1 MTMKR
6 TSKARELTMEVLVGG
21 FMFAALLS
29 LCFFTI
35 ILSRENLFK
44 TTYPFVVV
52 FDDVMGLRDGDNVL
66 IRGMTVGKVKE
77 LALMPDG
84 VHVKSETQRP
94 ITLKSD
100 YKIEIIATS
109 VLGGRY
115 LQINEGQSAVALP
128 PETLVRG
135 LKPNDLIAIASAVVA
150 DLKAITLKINSGEGT
165 LGKLVNDDTLYNDAR
180 DIIAEVK
187 TSIQDRQLLKNIEIA
202 AANLGEISEKINRG
216 QGTIGKL
223 VNDDGLYVDARR
235 IVGDLREAIEN
246 RGLLDNIEGAVANL
260 NEVSEKI
267 NGGTG
272 TLGKLVNDED
282 LYQQANKTMIEVRAA
297 VDDLRE
303 TSPVTTFSSV
313 FFGAF

>member
-1 MTMKR
+1 
-6 TSKARELTMEVLVGG
+6 MEVLVGG

-35 ILSRENLFK
+35 ILSRENFFK
-44 TTYPFVVV
+44 TTYPFTVV
-52 FDDVMGLRDGDNVL
+52 FDNVMGLRDGDNVV
-66 IRGMTVGKVKE
+66 IRGMTVGKVKDLSLQE
-77 LALMPDG
+77 DG
-84 VHVKSETQRP
+84 VYVKSALLRP
-94 ITLKSD
+94 IALKSD

-115 LQINEGQSAVALP
+115 LQINEGQSAKILP
-128 PETLVRG
+128 PHAVIRG
-135 LKPNDLIAIASAVVA
+135 LKPNDLIAIASGVVA
-150 DLKAITLKINSGEGT
+150 DLKDITMKINSGEGT
-165 LGKLVNDDTLYNDAR
+165 LGKLINDDTLYNDAR

-187 TSIQDRQLLKNIEIA
+187 TSIKDRQLLKNIETA
-202 AANLGEISEKINRG
+202 AANLSEISEKINKG

-235 IVGDLREAIEN
+235 VVGDIRAAIED
-246 RGLLDNIEGAVANL
+246 RGLMDNLEGAVANL

-267 NGGTG
+267 NCGTG

-282 LYQQANKTMIEVRAA
+282 LYQQATKTMVEVRAA

-303 TSPVTTFSSV
+303 TSPITTFSSV